1 MCAHVKTYTNII
13 INEHVKR
20 GLDNISHNHCI
31 LLPLLHLKKDKLFM
45 FIRLVSECV
54 RANMC
59 KRVAVDNNG
68 TDNDLVVI
76 MCLCEGVNMSVIE
89 IC

>member
-1 MCAHVKTYTNII
+1 
-13 INEHVKR
+13 
-20 GLDNISHNHCI
+20 
-31 LLPLLHLKKDKLFM
+31 M

-54 RANMC
+54 RGNMC